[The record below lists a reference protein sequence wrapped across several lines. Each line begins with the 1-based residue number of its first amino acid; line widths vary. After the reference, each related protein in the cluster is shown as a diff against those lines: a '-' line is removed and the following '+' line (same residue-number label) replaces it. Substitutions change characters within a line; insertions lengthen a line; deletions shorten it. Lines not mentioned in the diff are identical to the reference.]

1 MGLLPRGLSVPM
13 EDVKA
18 VPPPGLLTLN
28 CLFICKSTHTIISTY
43 GKSFR
48 GPPFISGT
56 LDSIKRQQR
65 EEKVNP
71 IWEIFSPARRR
82 RRRRL
87 IRRSFCH

>member
-48 GPPFISGT
+48 GPRSSLELWIPSN
-56 LDSIKRQQR
+56 
-65 EEKVNP
+65 VNKERKKL
-71 IWEIFSPARRR
+71 IQFGRFSHLPVAVVDDD
-82 RRRRL
+82 
-87 IRRSFCH
+87 